1 MTAICALRSNAAL
14 TAVAALLLAPAGAEA
29 AETAS
34 EAFTAA
40 GEHVFVVPAGVSS
53 VQVTLVGGNGGAG
66 NGGEAGG
73 VPATVSATL
82 ALSAGQT
89 LYVEVAGNGGSATA
103 PDSAVGGYGG
113 GNGGGEVFSLFG
125 TAPSGG
131 GGGGASDIRT
141 CATAA
146 PGCESLPS
154 RLVVAAGGGG
164 GGGNGNNGGGSV
176 AGGAGGAADFPGL
189 GGSSDGSDSPGT
201 GGGEGSA
208 GSGGSAGTGAT
219 GGAGALGIG
228 GGGGDT
234 GFVGGGGGGGGG
246 GIYGGGGGGGGLGHT
261 VGSGGYGSGAGGGGG
276 GSSGVLPAA
285 SGVVSGFTDLATAHS
300 AQPQVT
306 LSWTRP
312 SPTVITG
319 SPNGV
324 TSSGAT
330 LAGTVNA
337 NGSQLTDCH
346 FTIEPAPAAGASIP
360 CVQQVGGAST
370 PVGVSA
376 AVTGLEPQRT
386 YTVTLSAASAQG
398 TSSGSARTFT
408 TPTSSAGAAPA
419 AGSAPTITNLRL
431 SAARFRR
438 GRNVAKLA
446 ARARSHVRKAPP
458 AATTISFTLSQAA
471 TVELTFE
478 APQRGVLLGRR
489 CTAPSTRHRRGRG
502 CTRYLALSHGV
513 TRAAHSGAERIVFD
527 GVLDGGARLA
537 PGSYRLS
544 LIASSAGASTTA
556 AQHPSFTLLGP

>member
-14 TAVAALLLAPAGAEA
+14 TAIAALLLAPAGAEA

-34 EAFTAA
+34 QTFTGA

-82 ALSAGQT
+82 ALTAGQT

-113 GNGGGEVFSLFG
+113 GDGGGEVFSLFG

-141 CATAA
+141 CSTAA
-146 PGCESLPS
+146 PACESLPS
-154 RLVVAAGGGG
+154 RLLVAAGGGG

-189 GGSSDGSDSPGT
+189 GGASDGTDSPGT

-208 GSGGSAGTGAT
+208 GSGGTAGTGAT
-219 GGAGALGIG
+219 GGALGIG

-261 VGSGGYGSGAGGGGG
+261 VGSSGFGSGGGGGGG
-276 GSSGVLPAA
+276 GSSGVPPAA

-306 LSWTRP
+306 LGWTRP

-319 SPNGV
+319 SPSGA

-346 FTIEPAPAAGASIP
+346 FTIDPAPPAGASIP
-360 CVQQVGGAST
+360 CVQQVGGGSA

-386 YTVTLSAASAQG
+386 YTVTLTAASAQG
-398 TSSGSARTFT
+398 TSAGAAITFT
-408 TPTSSAGAAPA
+408 TPASSPGTAPA

-438 GRNVAKLA
+438 GRSVAKLA
-446 ARARSHVRKAPP
+446 ARGRSHGAKTPP
-458 AATTISFTLSQAA
+458 AATTVSFTLSQAA
-471 TVELTFE
+471 AVKLSFE
-478 APQRGVLLGRR
+478 TPQRGVLLGRR
-489 CTAPSTRHRRGRG
+489 CAAPSRRHRRGLR
-502 CTRYLALSHGV
+502 CTRYIALPHGV
-513 TRAAHSGAERIVFD
+513 TRAALSGADRIVFD
-527 GVLDGGARLA
+527 GVLDGGARLI

-544 LIASSAGASTTA
+544 LIASSAAGSTTA
-556 AQHPSFTLLGP
+556 AQHPSFTVLGP